1 MARGSGSG
9 GDVPDSLGAAL
20 AVLGALLHG
29 DARGKTFPAL
39 QLATGMQADALRDL
53 LERLEQLELIEMSDR
68 RYHLGVRLFE
78 FGGAAPIS
86 RSLREAA
93 MPFIG
98 DLYEVSGETVHFGI
112 LTGIEVLYI
121 EKLRG
126 HRPTPVPTRVGLRMP
141 ASCTG
146 LGKAMLAFASDEV
159 ISEVLATGLPQ
170 RTPASITS
178 ADAFREELRM
188 IATTGVAFDR
198 EENEIGVTC
207 IAAPVFGGNPRA
219 IAALSITGPTSRF
232 DPTTYEAAIRTAA
245 KGLSAVLSAT

>member
-1 MARGSGSG
+1 MARGRGPA
-9 GDVPDSLGAAL
+9 GDVHDSLGAAL
-20 AVLGALLHG
+20 AVLGALMHG
-29 DARGKTFPAL
+29 DAPGKTFAAL
-39 QLATGMQADALRDL
+39 QLATGMPSDALREL
-53 LERLEQLELIEMSDR
+53 LVRLERLELIERADR
-68 RYHLGVRLFE
+68 RYYLGVRLFE
-78 FGGAAPIS
+78 LGGAAPIS

-112 LTGIEVLYI
+112 LTGTEVLYI

-146 LGKAMLAFASDEV
+146 LGKAMLAFSSDEV
-159 ISEVLATGLPQ
+159 ISDVLATGLPQ
-170 RTPASITS
+170 RTPSSITS
-178 ADAFREELRM
+178 PEAFREELRM
-188 IATTGVAFDR
+188 IATAGVAFDR

-207 IAAPVFGGNPRA
+207 IAAPVFSGARHA